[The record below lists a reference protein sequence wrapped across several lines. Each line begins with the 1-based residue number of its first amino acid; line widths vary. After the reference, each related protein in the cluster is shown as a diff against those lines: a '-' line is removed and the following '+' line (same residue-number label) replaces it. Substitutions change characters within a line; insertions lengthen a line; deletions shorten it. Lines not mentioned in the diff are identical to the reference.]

1 MFDFAKI
8 SGIKLYLPFPERG
21 ASSIGV
27 ANLKVN
33 GQPCGLLGYI
43 KARLRTLPASHLF
56 PFHPHVCCLL
66 LFSLSLRFGHRFLA
80 TSFWVTGA
88 VDAPGP
94 SETLD
99 LVNFASL
106 LSSYCLPLVSLS
118 LSAVSP
124 LSLTS
129 LYLGSYLSAT
139 TCATSRSFRRM
150 LAFKFPSRPL
160 ATALGQYH

>member
-43 KARLRTLPASHLF
+43 KARLRTLPA
-56 PFHPHVCCLL
+56 HVCCLL
-66 LFSLSLRFGHRFLA
+66 LFSLSLRFGHRFLV

-129 LYLGSYLSAT
+129 LCLGSYLSAT
-139 TCATSRSFRRM
+139 TCATSRSFRHM
-150 LAFKFPSRPL
+150 LAFKFPNRPL
-160 ATALGQYH
+160 ATALRQYH